1 MTVATDLRGEFDG
14 ETVPLNSLAFCQI
27 INPPNLPLAQLKKLG
42 DSCHWGLFVPN
53 DQAQK
58 VNFTPDDSFTPV
70 QVTFGDEGN
79 ERVVEGWLAKRVR
92 LAVIHRS
99 NGIDVQ
105 EKSGNGWRT
114 LGAAYRGGIITEL
127 GLKAEA
133 DKETYRFRTRYLI
146 LLLDKDNQPLHDVP
160 LSLGLGRGPGGSIG
174 EELRTFR
181 SEVDLAYRE
190 YGGVS
195 GVQLSDSAISR
206 TAIEIELGL
215 HKGKAP
221 FVCPKRR
228 SKPTVDSSGIE
239 EEVTRHERTVTLVS
253 EPIGSWLI
261 AKESETG
268 KLIRSLF
275 EQYQGFGTSAVGEET
290 APPATESA
298 YEPSLPEDGESE
310 PTFDRAAI
318 ALAPYTDDIDF

>member
-27 INPPNLPLAQLKKLG
+27 LNPPNLPLAQLKKLG
-42 DSCHWGLFVPN
+42 NSCHWGLFLPG

-58 VNFTPDDSFTPV
+58 VNFTPNESFTPV

-79 ERVVEGWLAKRVR
+79 ERTVEGWLAKRIR
-92 LAVIHRS
+92 LCVLHRS
-99 NGIDVQ
+99 SGIDVQ
-105 EKSGNGWRT
+105 ERASNGWRT
-114 LGAAYRGGIITEL
+114 LGAAYRGGSLTEL

-174 EELRTFR
+174 EELRAFR

-190 YGGVS
+190 YAGVS
-195 GVQLSDSAISR
+195 GVQLSDSALSR
-206 TAIEIELGL
+206 TALSIELGL

-228 SKPTVDSSGIE
+228 SKPTADSSGIV
-239 EEVTRHERTVTLVS
+239 EEVVRHERTVTLVS

-261 AKESETG
+261 PKESETG
-268 KLIRSLF
+268 KLIRALF
-275 EQYQGFGTSAVGEET
+275 EQYQGFGSSTIGEET
-290 APPATESA
+290 APTAAETVG
-298 YEPSLPEDGESE
+298 EPSLPDDEELD
-310 PTFDRAAI
+310 PTFDRAAT
-318 ALAPYTDDIDF
+318 ALAPYTDDF